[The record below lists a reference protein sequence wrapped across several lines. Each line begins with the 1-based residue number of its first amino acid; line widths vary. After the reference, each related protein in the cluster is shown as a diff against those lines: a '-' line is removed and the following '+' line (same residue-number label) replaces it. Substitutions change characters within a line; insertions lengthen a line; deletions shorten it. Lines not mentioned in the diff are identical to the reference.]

1 MEKNGQDFADYKS
14 STRISRYLISPAFIT
29 LLFLAFHGYLYFRPS
44 GVTMDYGNLT
54 WLDWVL
60 YLFVILAI
68 FIQQALVQRRSPD
81 AELEPKPRAKV
92 TRGSVIQ
99 TVASLVLILTLFFAF
114 YALYYYWVDQR
125 VYGMV
130 IFTDTVLLSALS
142 ESSVPRDFIRDWV
155 DGKRKSIDK

>member
-54 WLDWVL
+54 WLDWML

-99 TVASLVLILTLFFAF
+99 TVASLILILALFFAF

-130 IFTDTVLLSALS
+130 IFTDTVLLSALI
-142 ESSVPRDFIRDWV
+142 ESLVPRDFIRDWV
-155 DGKRKSIDK
+155 DGKRKSVDE

>member
-125 VYGMV
+125 VYGMEIGRASCRERV
-130 IFTDTVLLSALS
+130 
-142 ESSVPRDFIRDWV
+142 SSPV
-155 DGKRKSIDK
+155 

>member
-1 MEKNGQDFADYKS
+1 MENSGQDSVDYKS

-99 TVASLVLILTLFFAF
+99 TVASLVLILALFFAF

-130 IFTDTVLLSALS
+130 IFTDTVLLSALI
-142 ESSVPRDFIRDWV
+142 ESIVPRDFIRDWV

>member
-1 MEKNGQDFADYKS
+1 MEKNGQDFADYKP

-54 WLDWVL
+54 WLDWML

-99 TVASLVLILTLFFAF
+99 TVASLILILALFFAF

-130 IFTDTVLLSALS
+130 IFTDTVLLSALI
-142 ESSVPRDFIRDWV
+142 ESLVPRDFIRDWV
-155 DGKRKSIDK
+155 DGKRKSVDE

>member
-54 WLDWVL
+54 WLDWML

-68 FIQQALVQRRSPD
+68 FIQQALVQRRSLD

-99 TVASLVLILTLFFAF
+99 TVASLILILALFFAF

-130 IFTDTVLLSALS
+130 IFTDTVLLSALI
-142 ESSVPRDFIRDWV
+142 ESLVPRDFIRDWV
-155 DGKRKSIDK
+155 DGKRKSVDE

>member
-99 TVASLVLILTLFFAF
+99 TVASLVLILALFFAF

-130 IFTDTVLLSALS
+130 IFTDTVLLSALI
-142 ESSVPRDFIRDWV
+142 ESLVPRDFIRDWV
-155 DGKRKSIDK
+155 DGKRKSVDE

>member
-29 LLFLAFHGYLYFRPS
+29 FLFLAFHGYLYFRPS

-99 TVASLVLILTLFFAF
+99 TVASLVLILALFFAF

-130 IFTDTVLLSALS
+130 IFTDTVLLSALI
-142 ESSVPRDFIRDWV
+142 ESIVPQDFIRDWV
-155 DGKRKSIDK
+155 DGKRKSVDE